1 MTGKVH
7 SFQSLGTV
15 DGPGVRTVLFLQ
27 GCPLRCPYCHN
38 PDTWDKNAG
47 EDIFVDDAVKKI
59 LRYRSYFG
67 KDGGVTVS
75 GGEPLLQV
83 EFVYELFTRLKEEG
97 IGTALDTSGII
108 MNDSVK
114 KLLGKTDI
122 VLLDIKFSRDDLYK
136 KYIGVSLSAPLAFLA
151 ECEKAKKR
159 VIIRQVIT
167 PGINDTEDDVLK
179 LCEILKL
186 KYFLPVRRQRGN
198 AAGKAERASEAAVK
212 EVLKFELRHKKSR
225 TAAVA
230 ARKSGRYMHKQQS

>member
-97 IGTALDTSGII
+97 IGTALDTSGVI

-179 LCEILKL
+179 LREILKPFNCVEKTEL
-186 KYFLPVRRQRGN
+186 LPFRKLCKEKYEGLTIFFPFGDREEMPQEKLN
-198 AAGKAERASEAAVK
+198 
-212 EVLKFELRHKKSR
+212 ELQKLL
-225 TAAVA
+225 
-230 ARKSGRYMHKQQS
+230 

>member
-27 GCPLRCPYCHN
+27 GCLLRCPYCHN
-38 PDTWDKNAG
+38 PDTWDKNGG

-75 GGEPLLQV
+75 GGEPLLQA

-97 IGTALDTSGII
+97 IGTALDTSGVI

-167 PGINDTEDDVLK
+167 PGINDTEDDVLE
-179 LCEILKL
+179 LREILKPFNCVE
-186 KYFLPVRRQRGN
+186 KQSFCRSASFAKKN
-198 AAGKAERASEAAVK
+198 MKA
-212 EVLKFELRHKKSR
+212 
-225 TAAVA
+225 
-230 ARKSGRYMHKQQS
+230 

>member
-38 PDTWDKNAG
+38 PDTWDKNGG

-97 IGTALDTSGII
+97 IGTALDTSGVI

-136 KYIGVSLSAPLAFLA
+136 KYIGVSLSAPLAF
-151 ECEKAKKR
+151 R
-159 VIIRQVIT
+159 
-167 PGINDTEDDVLK
+167 
-179 LCEILKL
+179 EILKPFNCVEKTEL
-186 KYFLPVRRQRGN
+186 LPFRKLCKEKYESLNIFFPFGDREEMPQEKLN
-198 AAGKAERASEAAVK
+198 
-212 EVLKFELRHKKSR
+212 ELQKLL
-225 TAAVA
+225 
-230 ARKSGRYMHKQQS
+230 

>member
-47 EDIFVDDAVKKI
+47 EDIFVDDAVKII

-97 IGTALDTSGII
+97 IGTALDTSGVI

-151 ECEKAKKR
+151 ECEKAKKKSYNP
-159 VIIRQVIT
+159 T
-167 PGINDTEDDVLK
+167 GYN
-179 LCEILKL
+179 
-186 KYFLPVRRQRGN
+186 
-198 AAGKAERASEAAVK
+198 S
-212 EVLKFELRHKKSR
+212 RH
-225 TAAVA
+225 
-230 ARKSGRYMHKQQS
+230 

>member
-67 KDGGVTVS
+67 KDGGVT
-75 GGEPLLQV
+75 
-83 EFVYELFTRLKEEG
+83 RLKEEG

-122 VLLDIKFSRDDLYK
+122 VLLDIKLSRDDLYK
-136 KYIGVSLSAPLAFLA
+136 KYIGESLSAPLAFLA

-179 LCEILKL
+179 LREILKPFNCVEKTEL
-186 KYFLPVRRQRGN
+186 LPFRKLCKEKYESLNIFFPFGDREEMPQEKLN
-198 AAGKAERASEAAVK
+198 
-212 EVLKFELRHKKSR
+212 ELQKLL
-225 TAAVA
+225 
-230 ARKSGRYMHKQQS
+230 

>member
-1 MTGKVH
+1 M
-7 SFQSLGTV
+7 
-15 DGPGVRTVLFLQ
+15 
-27 GCPLRCPYCHN
+27 
-38 PDTWDKNAG
+38 
-47 EDIFVDDAVKKI
+47 
-59 LRYRSYFG
+59 
-67 KDGGVTVS
+67 
-75 GGEPLLQV
+75 QV

-97 IGTALDTSGII
+97 IGTALDTSGVI

-179 LCEILKL
+179 LREILKPFNCVEKTEL
-186 KYFLPVRRQRGN
+186 LPFRKLCKEKYENLNIFFPFGDREEMPQEKLN
-198 AAGKAERASEAAVK
+198 
-212 EVLKFELRHKKSR
+212 ELQKLL
-225 TAAVA
+225 
-230 ARKSGRYMHKQQS
+230 

>member
-47 EDIFVDDAVKKI
+47 E
-59 LRYRSYFG
+59 
-67 KDGGVTVS
+67 
-75 GGEPLLQV
+75 
-83 EFVYELFTRLKEEG
+83 G
-97 IGTALDTSGII
+97 IGTALDTSGVI

-179 LCEILKL
+179 LRAK
-186 KYFLPVRRQRGN
+186 KN
-198 AAGKAERASEAAVK
+198 MKA
-212 EVLKFELRHKKSR
+212 
-225 TAAVA
+225 
-230 ARKSGRYMHKQQS
+230 

>member
-1 MTGKVH
+1 MEAIVH
-7 SFQSLGTV
+7 SVETAGAL
-15 DGPGVRTVLFLQ
+15 DGPGLRYVLFLK
-27 GCPLRCPYCHN
+27 GCPFRCKFCHN
-38 PDTWDKNAG
+38 PDTWAVPAG
-47 EDIFVDDAVKKI
+47 ERKTLEEVLSDIAKYESFFK
-59 LRYRSYFG
+59 FTG
-67 KDGGVTVS
+67 GGVTVS

-97 IGTALDTSGII
+97 IGTALDTSGVI

-167 PGINDTEDDVLK
+167 PGINDTEDDILK
-179 LCEILKL
+179 LREILKPFNCVERTEL
-186 KYFLPVRRQRGN
+186 LPFRKLCKEKYESLNIFFPFGDREEMPQEKLN
-198 AAGKAERASEAAVK
+198 
-212 EVLKFELRHKKSR
+212 ELQKLL
-225 TAAVA
+225 
-230 ARKSGRYMHKQQS
+230 